1 MNKPTLIAVAVFGVL
16 LLAFVAT
23 REKQVAVG
31 VQKFEVPAFKADQLT
46 AVEISGANTARLVK
60 DGATWTV
67 ADPAKPDAKFSA
79 DESQVNGLLSAL
91 AEFKA
96 ADFVSEKSEKH
107 AEFEVDS
114 AKGVTVKAT
123 AGAQTLEFVLGKAS
137 KSGGTYVRKPGANA
151 VFSTNSGLPY
161 QVKRN
166 VSAWRNKTITT
177 LPSAE
182 LAKLS
187 VTQADGATYALKAGE
202 GTWALESAAPAGFR
216 FDASVGQRLASQLS
230 SLTAQDFI
238 EGETVDFS
246 KGVTVS
252 LAQKDGKTQAIS
264 VGEKRPDGN
273 VPLRVEG
280 NPQLYLIASWQAE
293 QLTRRLED
301 LRDTSLLD
309 FDPDQV
315 NRVTITAA
323 GKKTVVAKEGDAW
336 KLVEPKVAPAGV
348 TFDATQ
354 VVVQLRRW
362 RGIRASRVAADVTAA
377 KAGLN
382 APGTTLEVVATG
394 GKIQKLKF
402 GGDAGANETY
412 LSGALDELV
421 YVAPTAE
428 RSTFAKG
435 VELFAPPPPPP
446 DFGQMGQM
454 KGLEQLPPDV
464 RMKLMEQ
471 LRQQQRN

>member
-1 MNKPTLIAVAVFGVL
+1 MNKPTLIAVAVFGAL

-31 VQKFEVPAFKADQLT
+31 VQKFEVPALKADQIT
-46 AVEISGANTARLVK
+46 SVEISGANTARLVK

-79 DESQVNGLLSAL
+79 DEGQVNGVLSAL

-151 VFSTNSGLPY
+151 VFSTSSGLPY

-202 GTWALESAAPAGFR
+202 AGAWALETPAPAGFR
-216 FDASVGQRLASQLS
+216 FDASAGQRIASQLS
-230 SLTAQDFI
+230 SLTAQDFL

-252 LAQKDGKTQAIS
+252 LVQKDGKTQALS
-264 VGEKRPDGN
+264 LGEKRPDGN

-280 NPQLYLIASWQAE
+280 NPQLYVIASWQA
-293 QLTRRLED
+293 RL
-301 LRDTSLLD
+301 R
-309 FDPDQV
+309 P
-315 NRVTITAA
+315 
-323 GKKTVVAKEGDAW
+323 
-336 KLVEPKVAPAGV
+336 
-348 TFDATQ
+348 
-354 VVVQLRRW
+354 
-362 RGIRASRVAADVTAA
+362 
-377 KAGLN
+377 
-382 APGTTLEVVATG
+382 
-394 GKIQKLKF
+394 
-402 GGDAGANETY
+402 
-412 LSGALDELV
+412 
-421 YVAPTAE
+421 
-428 RSTFAKG
+428 
-435 VELFAPPPPPP
+435 
-446 DFGQMGQM
+446 
-454 KGLEQLPPDV
+454 
-464 RMKLMEQ
+464 
-471 LRQQQRN
+471 